1 MGGLSR
7 VARAL
12 TYNFRPLP
20 APVPL
25 GRALAA
31 VANFVGFDL
40 GVGLVCRVGSSV
52 GVGESSCVGA
62 ELGCKGARAG
72 LGMVCATRRAGCE
85 FVPLSGALG
94 MGETVSN

>member
-1 MGGLSR
+1 MNTFLHYTFAEVGYVEVGGIRESIYVRRWARWGGLSR
-7 VARAL
+7 VTRAL

-20 APVPL
+20 VPVPL

-52 GVGESSCVGA
+52 GVGESSCVG
-62 ELGCKGARAG
+62 
-72 LGMVCATRRAGCE
+72 V
-85 FVPLSGALG
+85 
-94 MGETVSN
+94 